1 METFDIRTIL
11 IEPVIAG
18 IQMTNRFQFDLSLGT
33 FINDVTQIVGGGCH
47 FVTLEQKDIGH
58 KCVTGGGVKNV
69 SICVTSFM
77 NVTPCHF
84 SSKV

>member
-58 KCVTGGGVKNV
+58 KCVTGGGGQKCINLCDV
-69 SICVTSFM
+69 IYE
-77 NVTPCHF
+77 CHPLPLF
-84 SSKV
+84 F